1 MDEEIEET
9 NELNQIEDYEL
20 FESAIDNFI
29 LEIDALAESLP
40 LTIGLIQIKY
50 QSNGKKLDKFF
61 ESKTKDNDDKSF
73 KIPLDDF
80 NEFNRLTRELKSS
93 EAAFN
98 ILPRTFVVSL
108 VSQYDAYLGEIYRS
122 LFQTTRELIFS
133 LEREMSF
140 SEILK
145 FEDIEELKD
154 HVVEKEIETLLRN
167 SHYEQLKT
175 LEKRITKLT
184 DKDFTLTSQLP
195 VLPTFIEVT
204 ERRNLFV
211 HCNGLVSRQYL
222 DVCKKHNVPE
232 ITGINI
238 NDQLDVDPLYFEKA
252 YHAIFEVGVKLG
264 QVLWRKFLPE
274 KIEEANLNIN
284 SICYDLIVTGYF
296 DLAKELLHFATEVV
310 PKRGSEE
317 TRKMLMINRA
327 LSYYLDGDNKGCL
340 KILNKEDWSIGNEF
354 KLAVAVLKE
363 DYDQARQ
370 MMLKIGSNDERLDK
384 DAYQEWPLFQKF
396 RENKIF
402 KDTFKELFK
411 EEFVIRE
418 LPEKAFI
425 GLLDQI
431 KKKKGKEAKTEPKKK

>member
-1 MDEEIEET
+1 MEEEIEET

-122 LFQTTRELIFS
+122 LFQTTPELIFS

-195 VLPTFIEVT
+195 ILPTFIEVT

-317 TRKMLMINRA
+317 TRKILMINRA

-431 KKKKGKEAKTEPKKK
+431 KKKKGKEAITEPKKK